1 MEDSYVLEE
10 TSFGWECF
18 AKSFAIKASDSKAIE
33 VRLVR
38 LYRMNLKQKLILSE
52 VALASPSYV
61 ER

>member
-1 MEDSYVLEE
+1 MEDSYALED
-10 TSFGWECF
+10 TFFGWECF

-38 LYRMNLKQKLILSE
+38 LYRMSLKQKLSLSE
-52 VALASPSYV
+52 VARASHSYV